1 MFLFRSSLFAFLIYI
16 IDGLR
21 FYSLGDMA
29 GLTLGCFRKS

>member
-29 GLTLGCFRKS
+29 LTLGCFRKS